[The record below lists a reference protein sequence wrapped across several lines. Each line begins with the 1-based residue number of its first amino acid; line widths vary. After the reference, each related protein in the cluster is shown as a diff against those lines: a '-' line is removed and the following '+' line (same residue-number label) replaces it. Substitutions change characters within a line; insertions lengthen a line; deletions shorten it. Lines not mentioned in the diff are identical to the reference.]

1 MKKLLFI
8 AFAFLCASL
17 LKAETYTEFTVRS
30 GGSNLNSGTRHAN
43 AEAGTAAD
51 FTYAN
56 GTWTVFST
64 SAAFLTN
71 GNPSSDG
78 VVVADWAS
86 VYANGSS
93 STSFIARVL
102 SVGISS
108 VQVSLTAKGGVTPV
122 SQAATM
128 TMKIG
133 GAWAGPNGTSDFPI
147 NMTAAATT
155 DLAADPP
162 RINFKND
169 VTYSITATM
178 SLGTSQNRTFQGY
191 TTTFGDGG
199 KAIIDGG
206 TSTAAFTLLSLSG
219 TIIDIFRDLIFQN
232 NGNSGSADLVACATG
247 RCIFHRCVFAH
258 SRGNGLNA
266 TGASTFVECEAFDNN
281 QSNTAGQAGFRGS
294 TGWFYRCISHDNTGS
309 NTVGFLTAAG
319 SAIIIVN
326 CIADTNGASGFS
338 VGGSAQFII
347 NPTAYNNTLHGI
359 FLTNSNASAY
369 ISNPIIV
376 SNGGFGINISAGNI
390 PSVIDNP
397 AYFQNTS
404 GPVNV
409 TIGSPVLIVGTV
421 TLTTSPFVDAPNG
434 NFQLNNT
441 DGGGAACRRAGR
453 GNFTE
458 TSTGYSGTLAYPD
471 IGAVQHQENAKDII
485 IDSTLYDSVF
495 Q

>member
-30 GGSNLNSGTRHAN
+30 GGSNLNAGTRRGN
-43 AEAGTAAD
+43 SEAGTAAD

-56 GTWTVFST
+56 VTWTVNAT
-64 SAAFLTN
+64 SASFVTLSNPLT
-71 GNPSSDG
+71 DG
-78 VVVADWAS
+78 VAVGDWAS
-86 VYANGSS
+86 VYVTGSS

-108 VQVSLTAKGGVTPV
+108 IQVSLTAKGGTAPV
-122 SQAATM
+122 SQAATV
-128 TMKIG
+128 TMKVG

-206 TSTAAFTLLSLSG
+206 TSTAAFTLFSLSG
-219 TIIDIFRDLIFQN
+219 TLIDIFRDLIFQN
-232 NGNSGSADLVACATG
+232 NGNSGSADLVACASS

-266 TGASTFVECEAFDNN
+266 TNASTFVECEAYDDN

-309 NTVGFLTAAG
+309 NTVGFLTASG
-319 SAIIIVN
+319 SAIIIIN

-369 ISNPIIV
+369 ISNPITV

-409 TIGSPVLIVGTV
+409 TSGSPVLIVGTV
-421 TLTTSPFVDAPNG
+421 TLTTNPFVDAPNG
-434 NFQLNNT
+434 NFQLNNAA
-441 DGGGAACRRAGR
+441 GGGLLCKNAGR
-453 GNFTE
+453 GVFTE
-458 TSTGYSGTLAYPD
+458 TASGLLGTTGYPD
-471 IGAVQHQENAKDII
+471 IGAVQHLEQTK
-485 IDSTLYDSVF
+485 SYGFVG